1 MSEAKVKNSK
11 KSVDKTIYL
20 QFAGQEVS
28 LETVEADIMKDYETE
43 KKGED
48 PAADIKIY
56 LKPEDRKAYYVIN
69 NDYAGEVD
77 LLAESK

>member
-1 MSEAKVKNSK
+1 MSEK
-11 KSVDKTIYL
+11 KKEIEVSTSVYL
-20 QFAGQEVS
+20 QYSRQEIS
-28 LETVEADIMKDYETE
+28 LEEIERLIRENYDNA

-48 PAADIKIY
+48 QPEDIKIY

-77 LLAESK
+77 LLPE